1 MKHMFRKNNSG
12 MSLIEVIVSM
22 LVLAII
28 AVPLLNG
35 FMLSSNINNKTRIR
49 QYATALA
56 QNVMEGIKA
65 TDIAEVAVVMNEAT
79 SGSGLKIIP
88 VSAMSSYTH
97 GDDYYET
104 TSNPM
109 NPPVNTTASSVVFTG
124 GRNVFRENAI
134 KKYYYILKGVTE
146 GTKKF
151 DVKIEYD
158 GSGFLS
164 TSSAI
169 VKVKQNE
176 YEPPILSDF
185 DMETT
190 ALINPNGSNFQFQ
203 QDLSNNYVLD
213 PLNND
218 FYSIVTS
225 HTYDDY
231 AIDYLYSLY
240 ATCVASP
247 SLYAEDALRKGTSR
261 ETIITIS
268 NGATGLLVNCK
279 YVYEYDQSV
288 GGLPVSTTGASIQT
302 FEYPNIYNVEFSSRL
317 KNIYL
322 FHLPLQVGLWNG
334 GNADKVIIKNLSLM
348 SEDLNVFIAEQP
360 LGTTFAQAEK
370 IFVKAIQTEGG
381 DIDLRT
387 NFYYAKPGSTQYLEL
402 DSTYSPP
409 LDKLNRDLIKKSDI
423 ETRIYQVT
431 VSVYPH
437 NSTELLYQL
446 QSTITR

>member
-1 MKHMFRKNNSG
+1 MKRMFRKMNSG

-35 FMLSSNINNKTRIR
+35 FVLSSNINNKTRIR

-65 TDIAEVAVVMNEAT
+65 NDISEVAVVMNEAT
-79 SGSGLKIIP
+79 SGSGLKIVPI
-88 VSAMSSYTH
+88 SAMSSYTH

-104 TSNPM
+104 TSNPS
-109 NPPVNTTASSVVFTG
+109 NPPVNATACSVVFNG

-158 GSGFLS
+158 GSGYL
-164 TSSAI
+164 TTPSAI
-169 VKVKQNE
+169 VKQNG

-190 ALINPNGSNFQFQ
+190 ALINPNGSNYQFQ
-203 QDLSNNYVLD
+203 QDLSSNYVLD

-218 FYSIVTS
+218 FYGILTS

-231 AIDYLYSLY
+231 AIDYLYALY
-240 ATCVASP
+240 TTCVASP
-247 SLYAEDALRKGTSR
+247 SPSAEDALRRGTSR
-261 ETIITIS
+261 DTIITIS
-268 NGATGLLVNCK
+268 NSATGLLVNCK
-279 YVYEYDQSV
+279 YVYKYDQSV
-288 GGLPVSTTGASIQT
+288 GGLPVSTTGASIEI
-302 FEYPNIYNVEFSSRL
+302 FDYPNIYNIEFSSRL

-322 FHLPLQVGLWNG
+322 FHVPLEVGKWNG
-334 GNADKVIIKNLSLM
+334 SNADKVIIKNLSLM

-370 IFVKAIQTEGG
+370 IVVKAIQTEAG

-387 NFYYAKPGSTQYLEL
+387 NFYYAKPGSTQYLEM

-409 LDKLNRDLIKKSDI
+409 VDKLKTDLINKSDI
-423 ETRIYQVT
+423 ETRIYEVT
-431 VSVYPH
+431 VSVYLH